1 MEKTRKKLFEC
12 VAICTEEGK
21 DAVIVR
27 DDSIFAI
34 DPYDAEQMLTVQ
46 QAEKLT
52 PFLGRMAIFCRPF
65 RGE

>member
-1 MEKTRKKLFEC
+1 MEKTRKHLFEC

-27 DDSIFAI
+27 DDSVFAI
-34 DPYDAEQMLTVQ
+34 DAHDAEQVLTVQ

-52 PFLGRMAIFCRPF
+52 PFLGRMTIFCRPF
-65 RGE
+65 CK